1 MRDKR
6 TPKDVCEEAKLDP
19 VHCMSLGET
28 NATTA
33 GTPFSYAVPGQQNE
47 IVILGVRNP
56 SIYIAGGSSRY
67 ILLVKTM
74 K

>member
-1 MRDKR
+1 MPSLTQFTVCLWVR
-6 TPKDVCEEAKLDP
+6 TNV
-19 VHCMSLGET
+19 
-28 NATTA
+28 TTA